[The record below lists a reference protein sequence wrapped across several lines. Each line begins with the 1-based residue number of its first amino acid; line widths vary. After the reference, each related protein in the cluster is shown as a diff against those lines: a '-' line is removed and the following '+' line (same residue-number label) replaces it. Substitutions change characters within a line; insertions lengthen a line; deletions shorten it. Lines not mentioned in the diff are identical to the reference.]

1 MFMRRYD
8 TRSLAGR
15 QGLRCLLVNLSA
27 ASLPFEFNIFF
38 CIKNITYRMSIKSFC
53 IKFEWLHLV

>member
-38 CIKNITYRMSIKSFC
+38 LYKEHNIQNEYKVI
-53 IKFEWLHLV
+53 LY